1 MITIRQS
8 LIAQVRNGEATVEE
22 LANYL
27 LDTYPVKQIAL
38 ALAELFVDTPDV
50 SPITLNSEDY
60 QKLFMFFKQ
69 RGTKL
74 DGTQETRGRK
84 RKDSKE

>member
-8 LIAQVRNGEATVEE
+8 LISQVRNGEATIDE

-27 LDTYPVKQIAL
+27 LDNYPVKQIAL
-38 ALAELFVDTPDV
+38 ALAELLVDTPDIT
-50 SPITLNSEDY
+50 PITLSSEDY
-60 QKLFMFFKQ
+60 QKLFMYFKQ
-69 RGTKL
+69 RGIKA
-74 DGTQETRGRK
+74 DGTVESRGRK

>member
-8 LIAQVRNGEATVEE
+8 LLAQVRNGDASLDE
-22 LANYL
+22 LSNYL
-27 LDTYPVKQIAL
+27 LDNYPVKQIAL
-38 ALAELFVDTPDV
+38 ALSELLVDTPDI
-50 SPITLNSEDY
+50 SPITLSTDDY

-84 RKDSKE
+84 RKDKE